1 MKHLTLLL
9 LLLPTLLFSQ
19 NCYEVSRVVSRV
31 ETEDISQKRII
42 FGIKQMAEEVLS
54 EKYDLCL
61 NGTPIFIEITS
72 IKAPSTGFKI
82 GPWERKKKVTQVK
95 LVIIIRGE
103 VIEGIG
109 IAKSTVEATFLDLNN
124 ENLPFSKTV
133 FASAVKKAL
142 EDTL

>member
-42 FGIKQMAEEVLS
+42 FGIKQMAEEILS

-109 IAKSTVEATFLDLNN
+109 TAKSTVEATFLDLNN

>member
-1 MKHLTLLL
+1 MKKLIILLMC
-9 LLLPTLLFSQ
+9 LPVFALSQ
-19 NCYEVSRVVSRV
+19 ECYTIKAVTTTV
-31 ETEDISQKRII
+31 EMEEISQKRIT
-42 FGIKQMAEEVLS
+42 FGIKQMTEEILS

-82 GPWERKKKVTQVK
+82 GPWERKKKVTEVK

-109 IAKSTVEATFLDLNN
+109 TAKSTVEATFLDLNN
-124 ENLPFSKTV
+124 ENLPFSKTI

-142 EDTL
+142 EATL

>member
-1 MKHLTLLL
+1 MKHLTFLLL
-9 LLLPTLLFSQ
+9 ILPTLLFSQ
-19 NCYEVSRVVSRV
+19 NCYEVDRVVSKV

-54 EKYDLCL
+54 EKYNLCQ

-72 IKAPSTGFKI
+72 IEAPSTGFKI
-82 GPWERKKKVTQVK
+82 GPWEKKKKVTQVK

-109 IAKSTVEATFLDLNN
+109 TAKSTVEATFLDLNN
-124 ENLPFSKTV
+124 DNLPFSKTV

-142 EDTL
+142 EDTF

>member
-61 NGTPIFIEITS
+61 NGTPIFIEIKS
-72 IKAPSTGFKI
+72 IKAQSTGFKI

-109 IAKSTVEATFLDLNN
+109 TAKSTVEATFLDLNN

>member
-1 MKHLTLLL
+1 MKHLTFLLL
-9 LLLPTLLFSQ
+9 ILPTLLFSQ

-42 FGIKQMAEEVLS
+42 FGIKQMAEEILS

-109 IAKSTVEATFLDLNN
+109 IAKSTVQATFLDLNN

>member
-109 IAKSTVEATFLDLNN
+109 TAKSTVEATFLDLNN
-124 ENLPFSKTV
+124 GNLPFSKTV

>member
-109 IAKSTVEATFLDLNN
+109 IAKSTVQATFLDLNN

>member
-1 MKHLTLLL
+1 MKHLTFLLL
-9 LLLPTLLFSQ
+9 ILPTLLFSQ

-31 ETEDISQKRII
+31 ETEDISQKRIV
-42 FGIKQMAEEVLS
+42 FGIKQMAEEILS

-82 GPWERKKKVTQVK
+82 GPWERKKKVTEVK

-109 IAKSTVEATFLDLNN
+109 TAKSTVEATFLDLNN
-124 ENLPFSKTV
+124 ENLPFSKTI

-142 EDTL
+142 EATL

>member
-31 ETEDISQKRII
+31 ETEDISQKRIV
-42 FGIKQMAEEVLS
+42 FGIKQMAEEILS

-109 IAKSTVEATFLDLNN
+109 IAKSTVQATFLDLNN

>member
-42 FGIKQMAEEVLS
+42 FGIKQMAEEILS

-109 IAKSTVEATFLDLNN
+109 IAKSTVQATFLDLNN

>member
-82 GPWERKKKVTQVK
+82 GPWERKKKVTEVK

-109 IAKSTVEATFLDLNN
+109 TAKSTVEATFLDLNN

>member
-1 MKHLTLLL
+1 MKHLTFLLL
-9 LLLPTLLFSQ
+9 ILPTLLFSQ
-19 NCYEVSRVVSRV
+19 NCYEVDRVVSKV
-31 ETEDISQKRII
+31 ETKDISQKRII

-54 EKYDLCL
+54 EKYSLCQ

-72 IKAPSTGFKI
+72 IEAPSTGFKI
-82 GPWERKKKVTQVK
+82 GPWEKKKKVTQVK

-109 IAKSTVEATFLDLNN
+109 TAKSTIEATFLDLNN

-142 EDTL
+142 EDTF

>member
-42 FGIKQMAEEVLS
+42 FGIKQMAEEILS

>member
-109 IAKSTVEATFLDLNN
+109 TAKSTVEATFLDLNN

>member
-1 MKHLTLLL
+1 MKHLTFLLL
-9 LLLPTLLFSQ
+9 ILPTLLFSQ
-19 NCYEVSRVVSRV
+19 NCYEVDRVVSKV

-54 EKYDLCL
+54 EKYNLCQ

-72 IKAPSTGFKI
+72 IEAPSTGFKI
-82 GPWERKKKVTQVK
+82 GPWEKKKKVTQVK

-109 IAKSTVEATFLDLNN
+109 TAKSTIEATFLDLNN

-142 EDTL
+142 EDTF

>member
-1 MKHLTLLL
+1 MKHLTFLLL
-9 LLLPTLLFSQ
+9 ILPTLLFSQ
-19 NCYEVSRVVSRV
+19 NCYEVDRVESRV
-31 ETEDISQKRII
+31 EIKDISQKRII
-42 FGIKQMAEEVLS
+42 FGIKQMAEEILS
-54 EKYDLCL
+54 GKYDLCL

-82 GPWERKKKVTQVK
+82 GPWERKKKVTEVK

-109 IAKSTVEATFLDLNN
+109 TAKSTVEATFLDLNN
-124 ENLPFSKTV
+124 ENLPFSKTI

-142 EDTL
+142 EATL

>member
-1 MKHLTLLL
+1 MKHLTFLLL
-9 LLLPTLLFSQ
+9 ILPTLLFSQ
-19 NCYEVSRVVSRV
+19 NCYEVDRVESRV
-31 ETEDISQKRII
+31 EIKDISQKRII
-42 FGIKQMAEEVLS
+42 FGIKQMAEEILS

-109 IAKSTVEATFLDLNN
+109 IAKSTVQATFLDLNN

>member
-19 NCYEVSRVVSRV
+19 NCYEVGRVVSRV

-109 IAKSTVEATFLDLNN
+109 TAKSTVEATFLDLNN

>member
-142 EDTL
+142 GDTL